1 MSDMTK
7 AVFLSY
13 ASQDAEAA
21 RRIAETLRAAGVEV
35 WFDAEGGLEHGDEWD
50 AKIRRQIKECVLF
63 LPIISANTQA
73 REEGYFRIEWE
84 LAAQRALGIASGV
97 AFILPI
103 VIDDT
108 KEPDALVPDRF
119 RTVQW
124 TRLRGG
130 ELTPEVKARF
140 LKLWSHR
147 AGMVKHA
154 GEAGG
159 GRREAGGQRSED
171 TGQGLPAGTLSKPGW
186 KIHAGLASA
195 ILLLVAAV
203 GWWMLRPTARVA
215 PAPGNAALPSAANPV
230 ASPVTANPAGEGTG
244 PRQLVAKAHALF
256 EALDST
262 RDDFKFAEEIIT
274 QAKAAGANDAEVWA
288 AAAQLDERFYSRGW
302 DMSDTRR
309 EAARVAVQ
317 RALRLD
323 PSAFEV
329 RFAQASLLSYTGNEG
344 PEKEKLL
351 RDLLRERPTDHRVL
365 RDLGSTLERQGRT
378 DEGIAFMEQAA
389 ALPGG
394 DPLALYNKSLGYWF
408 VGRTV
413 EAEAAIQAA
422 IAQKSFTGAL
432 LVSAW
437 YAMVLHGDLAGAKAM
452 VDRIAPADLQE
463 DRGCFFAYFL
473 SYLRREP
480 DAALARLE
488 AMPRD
493 WINDNWYRG
502 PKGRLAGDALQLAG
516 RPDAAAAAWRAA
528 LKQVEERLAAN
539 PTNGMLLYNR
549 TRLLA
554 ALGERAE
561 AEKQF
566 AVVLQMQGLDP
577 SGAKPFPFWV
587 TEVSIRLGRKKEAIR
602 QISLGLQ
609 QQRRAVDYT
618 AALLRLDPTYDPLR
632 GEPEFVQVIAEAEAI
647 ERAAVPAAPV
657 RDWPKDPEL
666 KKAMN
671 LTEGLEAIPDDLAL
685 AEEMAKRALD
695 RSPTDIEAV
704 TVMARV
710 QSHYLRRGF
719 DRSDERATLAKRY
732 AERALQ
738 LAPDEPEAMYALATY
753 HFSRATG
760 ETARTEQLLRRA
772 MELDPAN
779 PRPGRLLADFFN
791 ATNRQREAI
800 AQGQDNIRRFPLDVL
815 SHYDL
820 ARNYKDQGRYDE
832 FDREL
837 DATLALAPLPNAV
850 VWKAR
855 LQFGLHN
862 DFAGMKTW
870 LDRVP
875 ARVRGTE
882 RAVFGYFLYAVFG
895 GDPETGLEALRDF
908 PQKWFTD
915 FEYAG
920 PTALLNATLLQL
932 QGKQE
937 LARRQYEVAQGEI
950 QRMRQTD
957 PARIGLSQVEFWT
970 LRGLGRTE
978 EAKASH
984 RRVVEGARRPYVQD
998 MVNGWWFT
1006 VIPGSLLIGD
1016 RATAV
1021 TLIRESVQTYAD
1033 SRAAF
1038 RLRFRLD
1045 PRMAPFRDDPEIKA
1059 LLTEPEAKK

>member
-1 MSDMTK
+1 VNDSGK

-21 RRIAETLRAAGVEV
+21 KRICDALRAAGVEV

-108 KEPDALVPDRF
+108 REPGALVPDRF

-130 ELTPEVKARF
+130 ELTTEVKARF

-147 AGMVKHA
+147 AGMVSHESA
-154 GEAGG
+154 RPAPSSGERPELVA
-159 GRREAGGQRSED
+159 
-171 TGQGLPAGTLSKPGW
+171 KPGA
-186 KIHAGLASA
+186 KVYLGLAA
-195 ILLLVAAV
+195 AVFALVALV
-203 GWWMLRPTARVA
+203 GWWFLRHDAPVVPPVA
-215 PAPGNAALPSAANPV
+215 PSPAVVAAPTP
-230 ASPVTANPAGEGTG
+230 ASGAGPQLSEA
-244 PRQLVAKAHALF
+244 RQLAERARTLF
-256 EALDST
+256 DALDSS
-262 RDDFKFAEEIIT
+262 RDDYKFAEELIA
-274 QAKAAGANDAEVWA
+274 QAKAAGANDADVWA
-288 AAAQLDERFYSRGW
+288 AAAQLEERYNVRGW
-302 DMSDTRR
+302 DMSDGRR
-309 EAARVAVQ
+309 EAARMAAQ

-323 PSAFEV
+323 PRSFEA
-329 RFAQASLLSYTGNEG
+329 RFAQAGLLSYTGREG
-344 PEKEKLL
+344 MEKEKLL
-351 RDLLRERPTDHRVL
+351 RDLLRERPADHRVL
-365 RDLGSTLERQGRT
+365 RDLGSTLERLGQT
-378 DEGIAFMEQAA
+378 DEGIAFMDQAA

-408 VGRTV
+408 AGRTV
-413 EAEAAIQAA
+413 EAEAAIQAT
-422 IAQKSFTGAL
+422 IAQKPFTGAL

-437 YAMVLHGDLAGAKAM
+437 YAMVLHGDLDGAKSTM
-452 VDRIAPADLQE
+452 ERISPADLQE

-473 SYLRREP
+473 AFLRREP
-480 DAALARLE
+480 DAALARLQ

-493 WINDNWYRG
+493 WINDNWCRG

-516 RPDAAAAAWRAA
+516 RPEAAAAARRAA
-528 LKQVEERLAAN
+528 LRLVEDRLATN
-539 PTNGMLLYNR
+539 PTSGPLLYNR
-549 TRLLA
+549 VLLLA

-566 AVVLQMQGLDP
+566 AVVLQMQGLDSSGEKPAP
-577 SGAKPFPFWV
+577 SWV
-587 TEVSIRLGRKKEAIR
+587 THVNIWLGRKKEAI
-602 QISLGLQ
+602 QLISLGLK

-618 AALLRLDPTYDPLR
+618 AALLRLDPTFDPLR
-632 GEPEFVQVIAEAEAI
+632 TEPEFAQLVSQAEAI
-647 ERAAVPAAPV
+647 ELAALPA

-666 KKAMN
+666 KKAIG
-671 LTEGLEAIPDDLAL
+671 LAEGLEAIPDDLTL
-685 AEEMAKRALD
+685 AEDLAKRALD

-704 TVMARV
+704 TVMARI
-710 QSHYLRRGF
+710 QSHFLRRGF
-719 DRSDERATLAKRY
+719 DRSDERAALAKRY

-760 ETARTEQLLRRA
+760 EAARTEQLLRRA
-772 MELDPAN
+772 IELDPTN
-779 PRPGRLLADFFN
+779 PRPGRLLADLFN
-791 ATNRQREAI
+791 ATKRPADAI
-800 AQGQDNIRRFPLDVL
+800 AQGQDNVRRFPRDVL

-820 ARNYKDQGRYDE
+820 ARTYKDQNRYDE

-837 DATLALAPLPNAV
+837 DATLALAPLPNAI

-855 LQFGLHN
+855 LQFGLRN
-862 DFAGMKTW
+862 DFAGMKAW

-882 RAVFGYFLYAVFG
+882 RAVFGYFLYAAFG
-895 GDPETGLEALRDF
+895 GAPEAGLEALRDF

-920 PTALLNATLLQL
+920 PTALLNASLLEL
-932 QGKQE
+932 QGKKE
-937 LARRQYEVAQGEI
+937 LALRQYEMAQGEI

-970 LRGLGRTE
+970 LLGLGHTE
-978 EAKASH
+978 EAKVSH
-984 RRVVEGARRPYVQD
+984 RRMVEGSRRPYGQD
-998 MVNGWWFT
+998 TVNGWWFT

-1016 RATAV
+1016 RATAL
-1021 TLIRESVQTYAD
+1021 TLLRESVETLPE

-1038 RLRFRLD
+1038 RLRFRID
-1045 PRMAPFRDDPEIKA
+1045 PRMAPFRDDPEIKT
-1059 LLTEPEAKK
+1059 LLAEPEAKK